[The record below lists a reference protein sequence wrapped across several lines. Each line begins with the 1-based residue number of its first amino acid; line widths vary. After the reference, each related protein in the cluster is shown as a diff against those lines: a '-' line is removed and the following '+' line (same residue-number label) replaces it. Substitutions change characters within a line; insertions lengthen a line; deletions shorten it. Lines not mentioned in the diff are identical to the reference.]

1 MNRKNANICK
11 DGGVFCKI
19 EYPHSHAGPT
29 VDDLVEPAKWPDRV
43 YWKPPQRFNGR
54 NPYRLFQ
61 FGWFASHSGFQL
73 PWKLCLDSLGY
84 GENSGW
90 EDLAELV
97 AWKFAFSSVYGI
109 PKGGSKFA
117 EALQKHAEPESGYP
131 VLIVDDV
138 LTTGKSFIK
147 ARADIGNPTP
157 CIGIVVV
164 ARGQCPDWVFPI
176 LNVNEFFQSR
186 ATGLG

>member
-1 MNRKNANICK
+1 MNRSSANVCK

-29 VDDLVEPAKWPDRV
+29 VDDPAVPAKWPDRM
-43 YWKPPQRFNGR
+43 YWKPPQRFDGR

-73 PWKLCLDSLGY
+73 PWKL
-84 GENSGW
+84 EFAQAGW
-90 EDLAELV
+90 EDLAQLV
-97 AWKFAFSSVYGI
+97 AWKFAFSAVHGI
-109 PKGGSKFA
+109 PTGGSKFA
-117 EALQKHAEPESGYP
+117 KALEKHVEPDSGYP
-131 VLIVDDV
+131 ILIVDDV

-147 ARADIGNPTP
+147 ARADLGNPSP
-157 CIGIVVV
+157 CIGVVV
-164 ARGQCPDWVFPI
+164 AARGVCPDWVFPI